1 MSDLNHR
8 VGVKEQNLVVRNL
21 KLSNVTEESCDELV
35 KEIDQLFGIDEVSY
49 NIKEGE
55 IHLAYDAANV
65 SLDGIEEV
73 IRKYGADVH
82 NDWWTH
88 TKESYYK
95 FVDQNIKDN
104 SVHKPWSCHQAG
116 NKVIAVVS
124 AMAGKTNEFIKKCI
138 DN

>member
-1 MSDLNHR
+1 MSDLDHR
-8 VGVKEQNLVVRNL
+8 VGVREQNLVVRNL

-55 IHLAYDAANV
+55 IHLAYDAANIN
-65 SLDGIEEV
+65 LDGIEEV
-73 IRKYGADVH
+73 IRKHGADVH
-82 NDWWTH
+82 DDWWTH

-104 SVHKPWSCHQAG
+104 SAHKPWSCHKVPPGASRK
-116 NKVIAVVS
+116 NK
-124 AMAGKTNEFIKKCI
+124 
-138 DN
+138 

>member
-1 MSDLNHR
+1 MSDLDHR
-8 VGVKEQNLVVRNL
+8 VGVREQNLVVRNL

-95 FVDQNIKDN
+95 FVDQNVKDN
-104 SVHKPWSCHQAG
+104 AAHKPWSCHKVPPGASRK
-116 NKVIAVVS
+116 NK
-124 AMAGKTNEFIKKCI
+124 
-138 DN
+138 

>member
-82 NDWWTH
+82 DDWWTH

-104 SVHKPWSCHQAG
+104 SVHKPWNCHQAPSG
-116 NKVIAVVS
+116 AGRKNK
-124 AMAGKTNEFIKKCI
+124 
-138 DN
+138 

>member
-8 VGVKEQNLVVRNL
+8 VGVREQNLVVRNL

-82 NDWWTH
+82 DDWWTH

-95 FVDQNIKDN
+95 FVDRNIKDN
-104 SVHKPWSCHQAG
+104 SVHKPWSCHQSPSGAG
-116 NKVIAVVS
+116 RKNK
-124 AMAGKTNEFIKKCI
+124 
-138 DN
+138 